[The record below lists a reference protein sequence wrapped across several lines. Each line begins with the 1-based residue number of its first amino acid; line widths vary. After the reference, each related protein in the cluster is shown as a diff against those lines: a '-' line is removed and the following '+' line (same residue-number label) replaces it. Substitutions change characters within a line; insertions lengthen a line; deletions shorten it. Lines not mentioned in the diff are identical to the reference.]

1 MDAKAVAPTK
11 LHFDSRGIADNALN
25 SRSLNFL
32 LGSIALITLPHAGHI
47 PPPIFGFFAILLIWR
62 LAGVWYRHWL
72 PNRWLL
78 FLLTILGIVLL
89 IAQHRGVFGRDAGT
103 ALFVVALG
111 LKLMEI
117 HSKRDVFLIV
127 YLAFIVAASQ
137 FLYEQSI
144 LMAGY
149 ILLVCA
155 VLLATLIT
163 QNATHVQTQAA
174 LKTSAT
180 IMLQALPM
188 AMVIFVLFPRLEAP
202 RWMWLADDNKALS
215 GLSDVLEPGSISDLS
230 LSDEL
235 VFRVRFD
242 GNVPPPVLRYWR
254 GPVYANTDGVHWTK
268 DSNHNQ
274 PTQPVDFSGDAFH
287 YTLLMEPQKQNWVF
301 GMDMPESFDTS
312 LHRNDTFQLL
322 SNKRPADRAEYK
334 IVSRPAYNTGPI
346 SPTDYRRNLQLPA
359 AATDK
364 QQALVNKLRGF
375 DGRPEQFIQN
385 LLNYFREEK
394 FYYTLSPPL
403 MPDNPIDTFLFE
415 TRSGFC
421 SHYATAFV
429 YLLRIA
435 KIPAR
440 VVGGYQGG
448 EFNKVGGFLEVRQ
461 ADAHAWAEV
470 WLENKGWVRFDPTA
484 AIAPER
490 VERGVNVDLQVA
502 SGAVNFGPLINE
514 SAALNWLKRS
524 RQLWQSID
532 YNWQRWVINY
542 NGANQMQF
550 LQALGID
557 GIAALAK
564 WLVGSLIIVTLP
576 LAWWLLKQ
584 PKKPADKTLLI
595 YRRFCNKLAKTGAAI
610 RPGEGA
616 KDFAERA
623 KKQCPEMAAQ
633 IDQITALFIRLR
645 YQSDARDGDLQ
656 RLKTLVG
663 GLVVKKVI

>member
-1 MDAKAVAPTK
+1 MSESA
-11 LHFDSRGIADNALN
+11 INLN
-25 SRSLNFL
+25 PRSLNFL
-32 LGSIALITLPHAGHI
+32 LGSIALITLPHAWHI
-47 PPPIFGFFAILLIWR
+47 PVPLFGFFATLLIWR
-62 LAGVWYRHWL
+62 LIGVQRTHWL

-78 FLLTILGIVLL
+78 FLLTILGITLL
-89 IAQHRGVFGRDAGT
+89 IAQHRGLFGRDAGT

-117 HSKRDVFLIV
+117 HGKRDVFLIV

-149 ILLVCA
+149 ILLVCTA
-155 VLLATLIT
+155 LLATLIT
-163 QNATHVQTQAA
+163 QNATQVQTQVA

-180 IMLQALPM
+180 IILQALPL
-188 AMVIFVLFPRLEAP
+188 AVVIFVLFPRLEAP

-215 GLSDVLEPGSISDLS
+215 GLSDTLEPGSISDLS

-242 GNVPPPVLRYWR
+242 GEVPPPALRYWR
-254 GPVYANTDGVHWTK
+254 GPVYSNTDGVHWTIAAT
-268 DSNHNQ
+268 HNQ
-274 PTQPVDFSGDAFH
+274 PNQAIDFSGESVH

-301 GMDMPESFDTS
+301 GLDMPESFDAS
-312 LHRNDTFQLL
+312 LRRNSTFQLL
-322 SNKRPADRAEYK
+322 TNKRPADRAEYK
-334 IVSRPAYNTGPI
+334 LVSRPNYNTGPI
-346 SPTDYRRNLQLPA
+346 SATEYQQNLQLPK
-359 AATDK
+359 AATEK
-364 QQALVNKLRGF
+364 QQALINKLQGF

-385 LLNYFREEK
+385 LLNHFKEEK
-394 FYYTLSPPL
+394 FYYTLTPPL
-403 MPDNPIDTFLFE
+403 MPDEPIDTFLFE

-448 EFNKVGGFLEVRQ
+448 EINEVGGFLEVRQ
-461 ADAHAWAEV
+461 ADAHAWAEA
-470 WLENKGWVRFDPTA
+470 WLEKKGWVGFDPTA
-484 AIAPER
+484 AVAPER
-490 VERGVNVDLQVA
+490 IERGVNVDLQVS
-502 SGAVNFGPLINE
+502 SGAVNFGPLVNE

-542 NGANQMQF
+542 SGANQMRF
-550 LQALGID
+550 LQSLGID

-564 WLVGSLIIVTLP
+564 WLVGGLIMATLP

-584 PKKPADKTLLI
+584 PKKPADKTLVI
-595 YRRFCNKLAKTGAAI
+595 YRRFCNKLAKAGAVI
-610 RPGEGA
+610 RRGEGA
-616 KDFAERA
+616 KDFAERV
-623 KKQCPEMAAQ
+623 KKQRPELAAQ
-633 IDQITALFIRLR
+633 IEQITALFIRLR
-645 YQSDARDGDLQ
+645 YQADATAADLR
-656 RLKTLVG
+656 RLKMLVDAFSAG
-663 GLVVKKVI
+663 KAMQG

>member
-1 MDAKAVAPTK
+1 MRESA
-11 LHFDSRGIADNALN
+11 INLN
-25 SRSLNFL
+25 PRSLNFL
-32 LGSIALITLPHAGHI
+32 LGSIALITLPHAWHI
-47 PPPIFGFFAILLIWR
+47 PAPLFGFFATLLIWR
-62 LAGVWYRHWL
+62 LIGVRRPQWL

-78 FLLTILGIVLL
+78 FLLTILGIALL
-89 IAQHRGVFGRDAGT
+89 VAQHRGLFGRDAGT

-117 HSKRDVFLIV
+117 HGKRDVFLIV

-163 QNATHVQTQAA
+163 QIATHVQTQAA
-174 LKTSAT
+174 LKTSVT
-180 IMLQALPM
+180 IILQALPL
-188 AMVIFVLFPRLEAP
+188 AVVIFVLFPRLEAP
-202 RWMWLADDNKALS
+202 RWMWLTDDNKALS
-215 GLSDVLEPGSISDLS
+215 GLSDTLEPGSISDLS

-235 VFRVRFD
+235 VFRVRFE
-242 GNVPPPVLRYWR
+242 GEVPPPALRYWR
-254 GPVYANTDGVHWTK
+254 GPAYSNTDGVHWTIAA
-268 DSNHNQ
+268 NHNQ
-274 PTQPVDFSGDAFH
+274 PNQTIDFMGDAVA

-301 GMDMPESFDTS
+301 GLDMPESFDAS
-312 LHRNDTFQLL
+312 LRRNSTFQLL
-322 SNKRPADRAEYK
+322 TNKRPADRAEYK
-334 IVSRPAYNTGPI
+334 LVSRPLYNTGPI
-346 SPTDYRRNLQLPA
+346 SSADYQQNLQLPKT
-359 AATDK
+359 ATAK
-364 QQALVNKLRGF
+364 QQALVNQLQGF
-375 DGRPEQFIQN
+375 EGRPEQFIQN
-385 LLNYFREEK
+385 LLNHFREEK
-394 FYYTLSPPL
+394 FYYTLTPPL
-403 MPDNPIDTFLFE
+403 MPDDPIDTFLFQ

-461 ADAHAWAEV
+461 ADAHAWAEA

-484 AIAPER
+484 VIAPER
-490 VERGVNVDLQVA
+490 IERGVNVDLQVA
-502 SGAVNFGPLINE
+502 SGAVNFGPLVNE

-550 LQALGID
+550 LQSLGID
-557 GIAALAK
+557 DIAELAK
-564 WLVGSLIIVTLP
+564 WLVGSLILTTLP

-584 PKKPADKTLLI
+584 PKKPADKTLVI
-595 YRRFCNKLAKTGAAI
+595 YRRFCNKLAKAGAVI
-610 RPGEGA
+610 GRGEGA

-623 KKQCPEMAAQ
+623 KKLRPELAAQ
-633 IDQITALFIRLR
+633 IEQITALFIRLR
-645 YQSDARDGDLQ
+645 YQSEATAADLR
-656 RLKTLVG
+656 RLKRLVDTFSVRKAMHG
-663 GLVVKKVI
+663 

>member
-1 MDAKAVAPTK
+1 MAGGT
-11 LHFDSRGIADNALN
+11 LN
-25 SRSLNFL
+25 RRSLYFL
-32 LGSIALITLPHAGHI
+32 LVSMALITLPHAWHM
-47 PPPIFGFFAILLIWR
+47 PWPLFSFFAAMWVWR
-62 LAGVWYRHWL
+62 FLAVRRGDWL
-72 PNRWLL
+72 PKRWLL
-78 FLLTILGIVLL
+78 FLLTLLGIVLL
-89 IAQHRGVFGRDAGT
+89 ITQQRGVFGRDAGT
-103 ALFVVALG
+103 GLFVVALG

-117 HSKRDVFLIV
+117 HGRRDVFLVV

-149 ILLVCA
+149 ILLVCT

-163 QNATHVQTQAA
+163 QNTAQVATQAA
-174 LKTSAT
+174 IKTAAA
-180 IMLQALPM
+180 IILQALPM
-188 AMVIFVLFPRLEAP
+188 AAVIFVLFPRLEAP

-215 GLSDVLEPGSISDLS
+215 GLSNTLEPGSISDLS

-242 GNVPPPVLRYWR
+242 GEAPPPAQRYWR
-254 GPVYANTDGVHWTK
+254 GPVYSRTDGVRWTMAA
-268 DSNHNQ
+268 NRNQ
-274 PTQPVDFSGDAFH
+274 PTPAVDFSGEAYR

-301 GMDMPESFDTS
+301 GLDMPESYDAS
-312 LHRNDTFQLL
+312 LRLNRAFQLL
-322 SNKRPADRAEYK
+322 SDKRPADRAEYK
-334 IVSRPAYNTGPI
+334 IVSRPGYDTGPI
-346 SPTDYRRNLQLPA
+346 NPADYRDNLQLPA
-359 AATDK
+359 AASAK
-364 QQALVNKLRGF
+364 QLALIKTLQGF
-375 DGRPEQFIQN
+375 DGPPERFIQN
-385 LLNYFREEK
+385 LLNHFSRER
-394 FYYTLSPPL
+394 FYYTLTPPL

-448 EFNKVGGFLEVRQ
+448 EFNRVGGFLEVRQ
-461 ADAHAWAEV
+461 ADAHAWAEA

-490 VERGVNVDLQVA
+490 VERGVNVDLQIA
-502 SGAVNFGPLINE
+502 SGAVNFGPVIAD
-514 SAALNWLKRS
+514 SAALTWLKRS

-542 NGANQMQF
+542 NGANQMRF

-564 WLVGSLIIVTLP
+564 WLVGSLLVVTLP
-576 LAWWLLKQ
+576 LVWWLLK
-584 PKKPADKTLLI
+584 KNRKPADKTLSL
-595 YRRFCNKLAKTGAAI
+595 YRRFCDKLAKAGVAI
-610 RPGEGA
+610 GQGEGP
-616 KDFAERA
+616 KDFADRA
-623 KKQCPEMAAQ
+623 QKQRPELAARIQ
-633 IDQITALFIRLR
+633 QITALFIRLR
-645 YQSDARDGDLQ
+645 YQADAADGDLQ
-656 RLKTLVG
+656 KLKALVDTFS
-663 GLVVKKVI
+663 VKKVKQD